1 MYKKNVWAV
10 ALFAAFAA
18 AVMVGGCVDP
28 AEDEGGVE
36 VDVVKLS
43 EVIKNAP
50 VGVLATPA
58 QWNAVFKDSPFAKC
72 GDGATFEIINEG
84 GVNKLKIWK
93 MTETWGQGID
103 IRSIST
109 SDNVGAGFKAG
120 DEIQVKGTAS
130 PAGIILNSK
139 GEAFAKI
146 ANWASGETFDEK
158 FVLTADDAGN
168 IKGNGKGIRLQYDS
182 DKGKNRKGDIVF
194 EEIYVKGKRG
204 AGDSTA
210 GADYSIPGGGSYTVD
225 EVPKADAGKYY
236 YVDLNAA
243 VKGQSTGDKNLP
255 DFSDVKIDATGI
267 NINFTKKEQYV
278 FVPFDEDLLKVLVD
292 GMNKYYTFD
301 IVIDGTG
308 TAVVEWCFDEDG
320 AANWGITGEV
330 PAAARGPFN
339 TKLTSTQSLK
349 SGRSA
354 DRLGGFLIKSS
365 ASGSNYTAA
374 KIVIKSIKIT
384 PKAATIPITAS
395 GKKLAIALKKPTAGS
410 KADTSVKV
418 TGKNSADA
426 VIEGATGAV
435 KWIPDLPSDGNW
447 AASTAYT
454 AIVTVT
460 QNPGYIIPVYG
471 ASDFDTSAVYD
482 VVSYN
487 PATKEVA
494 VTFKP

>member
-204 AGDSTA
+204 AGDAS
-210 GADYSIPGGGSYTVD
+210 GAPDYSIPGGGSYTVD

-267 NINFTKKEQYV
+267 NVTFTKRNLYV
-278 FVPFDEDLLKVLVD
+278 FVPFDEDLLKVLVGD
-292 GMNKYYTFD
+292 MNKYFTFD
-301 IVIDGTG
+301 VAIEGTG
-308 TAVVEWCFDEDG
+308 AALVEWCFGEDG
-320 AANWGITGEV
+320 AANWDITEKYKS
-330 PAAARGPFN
+330 AAFN
-339 TKLTSTQSLK
+339 TQLTSTQSLK

-354 DRLGGFLIKSS
+354 DKLGGFLVRSS
-365 ASGSNYTAA
+365 DTKAANYPSQ
-374 KIVIKSIKIT
+374 IVIKKIKIT
-384 PKAATIPITAS
+384 PKAPTIPITVPAAS
-395 GKKLAIALKKPTAGS
+395 GKTLTIAVTKPVAGS
-410 KADTSVKV
+410 EATVKAVAV
-418 TGKNSADA
+418 TGKDGAGAA
-426 VIEGATGAV
+426 VNGATGAI
-435 KWIPDLPSDGNW
+435 KWIPDIPSDGKW
-447 AASTAYT
+447 AASTAYS
-454 AIVTVT
+454 AIITVT
-460 QNPGYIIPVYG
+460 QNPGYFIPVFG
-471 ASDFDTSAVYD
+471 ASEFDTSTVYD
-482 VVSYN
+482 VVGYN
-487 PATKEVA
+487 PTTKEVA
-494 VTFKP
+494 VTFK